1 MSRKIRVAILGL
13 GRVGEVFAEHF
24 LGKIQEANAAVE
36 IVAVATRNAQSPV
49 ALGFAHNGVS
59 VLENALDVVKLGDSV
74 DIVFDLTGD
83 PALRKSLR
91 EHMQAANNRH
101 TVIAPEVMAQLVWA
115 FFGAGSLPESAHTT
129 GYD

>member
-1 MSRKIRVAILGL
+1 MKKKISVAILGL

-24 LGKIQEANAAVE
+24 LSKIQESHADVE
-36 IVAVATRNAQSPV
+36 IVAVATRNIQSPV

-74 DIVFDLTGD
+74 DVVFDLTGD

-91 EHMQAANNRH
+91 EHLQAANNRH
-101 TVIAPEVMAQLVWA
+101 TVIAPEVMAHLIWA
-115 FFGAGSLPESAHTT
+115 FFGVGSLPEGSHT